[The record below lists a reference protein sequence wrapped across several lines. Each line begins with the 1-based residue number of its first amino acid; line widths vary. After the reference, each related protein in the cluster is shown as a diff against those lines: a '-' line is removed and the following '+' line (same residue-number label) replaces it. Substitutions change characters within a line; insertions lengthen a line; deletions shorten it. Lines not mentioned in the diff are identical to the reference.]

1 MKKYSILFILLFIIM
16 NFFVLRTTI
25 TSFGIIRYSKN
36 QNTNV
41 QSDILMMI
49 KTYKNNASTI
59 TPTITKSAFDPNKFF
74 SFYEIQDKKNEIIGF
89 VAFAYKK
96 LYCDICNDVR
106 LLIIT
111 DENATIET
119 LNSLN
124 EIEINGYSIDPSDF
138 LNQFIGKKHTDKS
151 ELNSTI
157 NNITGATQSAEAIIE
172 LIDSVLVI
180 INDNLTSKN
189 INFNQGSQY
198 AK

>member
-1 MKKYSILFILLFIIM
+1 M